1 MRIIATMGPSIRKK
15 KVIDEL
21 IKNNVDTFR
30 FNFSHGSIDEF
41 NNMKNNIKSLNE
53 DIDIMVDLPGNKIR
67 ISDKLLYVY
76 KIYNGEEIIFCGEDV
91 YVNKGY
97 VIRKGETKVIPL
109 NIKDNTLNEDE
120 IESISMKDG
129 TMQFEVIKK
138 EDRGI
143 RVKVKKGG
151 IIRAGKGFNIKGYIR
166 RDKNNISKKDEIGLK
181 WAIKNN
187 ADIIC
192 ESFVEDVSD
201 IEIVKKYI
209 EENSGGRYKP
219 IMFAKVETI
228 KGVKNINEISSKV
241 SGIVIGRGDLVP
253 ESSIIEAP
261 IYQGELIKN
270 LKNYDGEIIAATHI
284 LNSMKRGWTA
294 EFSEVDSIY
303 NLIRNGVKGF
313 LLSGETSIGK
323 APIKTAKFL
332 NDVVNIYKS
341 NVWSG

>member
-15 KVIDEL
+15 KVIGEL

-67 ISDKLLYVY
+67 ISDKLLYIY

-97 VIRKGETKVIPL
+97 VIRKGETKIIPL
-109 NIKDNTLNEDE
+109 NIKDNTLNEDD

-143 RVKVKKGG
+143 RVRVKKGG

-166 RDKNNISKKDEIGLK
+166 RDKKDISKKDKIGLD

-192 ESFVEDVSD
+192 ESFVEDISD
-201 IEIVKKYI
+201 INIVKRYI
-209 EENSGGRYKP
+209 EENSESKYKP
-219 IMFAKVETI
+219 TIFAKVETI
-228 KGVKNINEISSKV
+228 KGVENINKIADEV

-270 LKNYDGEIIAATHI
+270 LKNYDGEIIAGTHI

-303 NLIRNGVKGF
+303 NLICNGVKGF

-323 APIKTAKFL
+323 APIKTVKFL

-341 NVWSG
+341 NIWGG